1 MTEFKIVLV
10 EPKYPGNVG
19 AVARVMMNFGFR
31 DLIIVSDSFS
41 VDDEECRKMAVH
53 AQEVLDNAL
62 ILPNFEEA
70 LSMVD
75 YMAGTSS
82 IESKNE
88 KRHLRNALTLREFS
102 SRAHEMEGIIGIAF
116 GREDYGLF
124 NDELRNCD
132 VMLKIPTS
140 DEYPSLNLSHAVG
153 ITLYEIFSQK
163 GKISQPRP
171 ADRLEKEKLY
181 EYFDKLLDSINY
193 PEYKKENTKTMF
205 RRIIG
210 RAMLSKWEYHTL
222 MGVLKKS
229 MTK

>member
-88 KRHLRNALTLREFS
+88 K
-102 SRAHEMEGIIGIAF
+102 GI
-116 GREDYGLF
+116 
-124 NDELRNCD
+124 
-132 VMLKIPTS
+132 
-140 DEYPSLNLSHAVG
+140 
-153 ITLYEIFSQK
+153 
-163 GKISQPRP
+163 
-171 ADRLEKEKLY
+171 
-181 EYFDKLLDSINY
+181 
-193 PEYKKENTKTMF
+193 
-205 RRIIG
+205 
-210 RAMLSKWEYHTL
+210 
-222 MGVLKKS
+222 
-229 MTK
+229 